1 LIWLSPDADDVL
13 QHPRTYYY
21 KYALEYL
28 ATLEEGEKVIEFYNN
43 NNQAFWNNML
53 KEMDALGYEWSAQD
67 WPNATGDSE
76 FMIGYKT
83 TPLVGIQVLH
93 CLDLYGKKAKM
104 DWTMLEGT
112 YFQYRYIHINTVPPY
127 VE

>member
-1 LIWLSPDADDVL
+1 
-13 QHPRTYYY
+13 
-21 KYALEYL
+21 
-28 ATLEEGEKVIEFYNN
+28 
-43 NNQAFWNNML
+43 ML